1 MMQFTNQS
9 NKVVRKDTDSNKKKK
24 SKKESNSSN
33 NLLKEHGLSKN
44 AQILME

>member
-9 NKVVRKDTDSNKKKK
+9 NKVIKKDKDSNKKK